1 LKTCELGFLNQN
13 SQANSQIQ
21 SQNAFGFVLN
31 DKKDLL
37 DPLNVFDNENEKN
50 TLRKKQKI
58 DHHDLSESKMS
69 GKNTA
74 STINNNKLS
83 IF

>member
-1 LKTCELGFLNQN
+1 MKTCELGFLNQN

-37 DPLNVFDNENEKN
+37 DPLNVFDNENEKWKLASELDHN
-50 TLRKKQKI
+50 KI
-58 DHHDLSESKMS
+58 ENS
-69 GKNTA
+69 N
-74 STINNNKLS
+74 
-83 IF
+83 